1 MLRDLD
7 KGDTVGTTPRK
18 TLITSV
24 PMEEIILSARPRGR
38 GAPLTTVDECIY
50 AANNFEYTQHF
61 AFPYEALQFLK
72 ANVPSIDILPHP
84 TWQEYEAALEKNYEV
99 VGISFFSY
107 TAPQAARMAALARQ
121 HGAKEVWGGGY
132 GVSTPG
138 IGRHFDRLFRGFAD
152 AAVKEAVEGVPLQ
165 SLTHPVMMG
174 VLDYPHVKPKV
185 GYLST
190 TRGCTL
196 GCEFCPEPVHFGY
209 SLSTTPLAEIERVLE
224 IYARAGVTVITLL
237 DDCFLLNKPH
247 AMKVVE
253 LLGRYQMKFTI
264 TSRIDMLSGKIKYLR
279 ARGLAMVL
287 VGIESMNDASLL
299 EGNKLETVKQMYEF
313 FDELRDNNVYLW
325 GSYIVGFGTDTEES
339 IKADI
344 QQINE
349 IDILTGTMIAIET
362 PYWGTPLHQRL
373 VREGKIIDDDPEHYD
388 SCHLVWRHPTFDP
401 DQGREIFEWAVVN
414 QVGKMTVRKK
424 SIIRT
429 MERLQRGETS
439 GRAVVS
445 EARWAE
451 APETEASVATRTG
464 EVWVG

>member
-1 MLRDLD
+1 MA
-7 KGDTVGTTPRK
+7 TTPKK

-84 TWQEYEAALEKNYEV
+84 TWQEYEAALEKDYEV

-107 TAPQAARMAALARQ
+107 TATTAARMAAMARQ

-152 AAVKEAVEGVPLQ
+152 APVKELVEGVPLER
-165 SLTHPVMMG
+165 LKHPVMMG
-174 VLDYPHVKPKV
+174 VLDYPHVQPKV

-190 TRGCTL
+190 TRGCNL

-209 SLSTTPLAEIERVLE
+209 NLLTTPLEEVERVLE
-224 IYARAGVTVITLL
+224 IYAREGVTVITLL

-247 AMKVVE
+247 GLAVVE
-253 LLGRYQMKFTI
+253 ALGRYGMKFTI
-264 TSRIDMLSGKIKYLR
+264 TSRIDILSGRIKYLHE
-279 ARGLAMVL
+279 RGLAMVL
-287 VGIESMNDASLL
+287 VGIESMNDASLVD
-299 EGNKLETVKQMYEF
+299 GNKGETVRQMFDF
-313 FDELRDNNVYLW
+313 FNELRDNNVYLW

-344 QQINE
+344 QQLNE

-373 VREGKIIDDDPEHYD
+373 VREGKIIDNDPEHYD
-388 SCHLVWRHPTFDP
+388 SCHLVWRHPHFDP
-401 DQGREIFEWAVVN
+401 DQGREMFEWAIIN
-414 QVGKMTVRKK
+414 QVGRMTVRKK

-429 MERLQRGETS
+429 MERLQRGDG
-439 GRAVVS
+439 GRGS
-445 EARWAE
+445 FGEGGRT
-451 APETEASVATRTG
+451 APDPEASVATRVG

>member
-1 MLRDLD
+1 
-7 KGDTVGTTPRK
+7 
-18 TLITSV
+18 
-24 PMEEIILSARPRGR
+24 MEEIILSARPRGR
-38 GAPLTTVDECIY
+38 EAPLTTVDECIY

-84 TWQEYEAALEKNYEV
+84 TWAEYETALEKGYEV
-99 VGISFFSY
+99 IGVSFFSY
-107 TAPQAARMAALARQ
+107 TAPAAVRMAAMARQ
-121 HGAKEVWGGGY
+121 RGVQEVWGGGY

-138 IGRHFDRLFRGFAD
+138 MARHFDRLFRGFAD
-152 AAVKEAVEGVPLQ
+152 AAVKEAVEGVRLDRI
-165 SLTHPVMMG
+165 THPVMMG

-209 SLSTTPLAEIERVLE
+209 RLSTTPLDEIARVLE

-247 AMKVVE
+247 AMAVVDM
-253 LLGRYQMKFTI
+253 LGRYGMKFTI
-264 TSRIDMLSGKIKYLR
+264 TSRIDMLQGKIKYLR
-279 ARGLAMVL
+279 DRGLAMVL
-287 VGIESMNDASLL
+287 VGIESMNDESLL
-299 EGNKLETVKQMYEF
+299 DGNKLETVHQMLEF

-344 QQINE
+344 QQLNE
-349 IDILTGTMIAIET
+349 IDILTGTMLAIET

-373 VREGKIIDDDPEHYD
+373 MREGKIIDHDPAHYD

-414 QVGKMTVRKK
+414 QVSKMTVRKK
-424 SIIRT
+424 SIIRQ
-429 MERLQRGETS
+429 MQRLQRGERTQP
-439 GRAVVS
+439 VVS
-445 EARWAE
+445 R
-451 APETEASVATRTG
+451 APWFEGGPEVAVATRTG